1 MERAAGRSIM
11 LFAAHTSYASQQAF
25 DAIVKSGLRVQAGA
39 TCAVAVGIGLADKE
53 WMNVFGG
60 LILKRL

>member
-1 MERAAGRSIM
+1 M